1 VEAGLI
7 RIAWWDWPKERLAAA
22 LADFRALDAADF
34 VRKYEPAG

>member
-1 VEAGLI
+1 VEAGLM

-34 VRKYEPAG
+34 VRKYDRAG